1 MALKEQL
8 QADLKTAMKEKDK
21 IAKQTVTMIRA
32 AILQVEKDNHVELE
46 DAEILDIIGK
56 QMKQRKDALAD
67 FEKAGREDL
76 IEQAKGEIAVI
87 EKYLPEQLSPEAIAK
102 IVEETMA
109 EVGAETKKDMGK
121 LMGALM
127 PKVKGIADGKLVS
140 SIVKEKL
147 Q

>member
-1 MALKEQL
+1 MSLKEQL

-32 AILQVEKDNHVELE
+32 AILQVEKDNHVAL
-46 DAEILDIIGK
+46 DDQAILDIIGK

-76 IEQAKGEIAVI
+76 IEQAKGEIEVI
-87 EKYLPEQLSPEAIAK
+87 KRYLPEQLTPEAIEK

-127 PKVKGIADGKLVS
+127 PKVKGLADGKVVS
-140 SIVKEKL
+140 SIVQSKL
-147 Q
+147 K